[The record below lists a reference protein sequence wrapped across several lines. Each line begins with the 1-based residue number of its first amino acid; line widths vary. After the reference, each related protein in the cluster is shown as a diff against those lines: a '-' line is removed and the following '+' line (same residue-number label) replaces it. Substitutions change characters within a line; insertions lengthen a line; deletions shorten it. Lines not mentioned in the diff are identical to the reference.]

1 MSRYAWKQSSLA
13 SDETYEL
20 VDTHTDQTIAMV
32 VPDEGEYELFF
43 FSRKHLAGEQPRF
56 SSLEE
61 AQTVGLAIATLT

>member
-1 MSRYAWKQSSLA
+1 MSRYVWNQSSLA
-13 SDETYEL
+13 SDEAYEL

-43 FSRKHLAGEQPRF
+43 FSRKHLAGEHPKFITLQ
-56 SSLEE
+56 E

>member
-1 MSRYAWKQSSLA
+1 VSRYVWKESSLA
-13 SDETYEL
+13 SDEAYEL

-43 FSRKHLAGEQPRF
+43 FSRKHLEGEQPRF

-61 AQTVGLAIATLT
+61 AQTVSLAIVTLT